1 MGSCF
6 SSSTTTDRVQ
16 SPMVRV
22 ICTDGSLR
30 EYSTAVKVYEVL
42 GQLHPSCFLCSSD
55 ELYIDADIPAL
66 GSNQSLELGQLYFM
80 LPVAK
85 LEHRLT
91 GPEMAAL
98 AVKASL
104 ALAAAEER
112 GGHGRR
118 MIQVMPVEVVGGVSE
133 EEEERLARLE
143 RFDGFSHG
151 ISVSRKKTGIGASLR
166 VKLVG
171 RASRMRLSTIDELGT

>member
-6 SSSTTTDRVQ
+6 SCTTTTNWVQPPTTRVVC
-16 SPMVRV
+16 M
-22 ICTDGSLR
+22 DGSLR

-42 GQLHPSCFLCSSD
+42 GSLHPTCFLCSSD

-91 GPEMAAL
+91 GSEMAAL

-104 ALAAAEER
+104 ALAAAVEKR
-112 GGHGRR
+112 GHERR
-118 MIQVMPVEVVGGVSE
+118 MIQVMPVEAVGGVSKE
-133 EEEERLARLE
+133 EEEIFRLE
-143 RFDGFSHG
+143 KLEFSFG
-151 ISVSRKKTGIGASLR
+151 NSESKKKTEECF
-166 VKLVG
+166 
-171 RASRMRLSTIDELGT
+171 STG

>member
-6 SSSTTTDRVQ
+6 SSITTTNWVQ
-16 SPMVRV
+16 PPTASVV
-22 ICTDGSLR
+22 CLDGSLR
-30 EYSTAVKVYEVL
+30 EYLTAVKVYEVL
-42 GQLHPSCFLCSSD
+42 GSLHPSCFLCSSD

-91 GPEMAAL
+91 GSEMAAL

-104 ALAAAEER
+104 ALAVAVET
-112 GGHGRR
+112 RR
-118 MIQVMPVEVVGGVSE
+118 RTIQVMPVEAVSGVSE
-133 EEEERLARLE
+133 EEEEIFSLKK
-143 RFDGFSHG
+143 FDEFSYG
-151 ISVSRKKTGIGASLR
+151 ISESKRKTGMSASLR

-171 RASRMRLSTIDELGT
+171 RRFNRLRLSTIGELGE